1 MRDESMTMDTHIAAA
16 PQLPAPTLIHHE
28 VIKALLPDW
37 ILQTPRSGLQALK
50 QLKPDPKRR
59 PGQLPPAQQHALN
72 QAHIEHWKSHH
83 RSAQLLESLQDIHTF
98 AQPLLI
104 KALNQHYNVDLE
116 LDLKRTFINLYLPLK
131 LPLLGLETGAAKNW
145 RVSML
150 DAALHNFEAFE
161 GDDDAH
167 TPDSGFITQPSTT
180 GQYQT
185 LEALNTQLPV
195 ASFIKL
201 CRTLDIG
208 KQYKAHLDTALGIN
222 NPHRALSVKTT
233 VRHSLRTAFEAS
245 MHHALAHKDIPQ
257 TAYNSLAALGDTRG
271 WTHEA
276 PPTLHPYSMV
286 LQGVTLTGVLVFSYK
301 AALPLNTTEVV
312 VYLPDD
318 PHHPLKHYSSL
329 DEFVATMAKQLRQND
344 YQQYFS
350 RFIDHKDLGTFFG
363 TLKHTLFKAVSP
375 TGQPLEGRPEDYPIE
390 VIYIPIEH
398 PTLSVALFNLD
409 HEYSEYL
416 YLQKHRKILA
426 DAPLIAVS
434 TDTEDQKTRHDRHER
449 LKRLLEGIVNAVEF
463 VAAIFVPV
471 IGELMMLQ
479 MAYQI
484 LDDVY
489 EGIQDWAHGKTL
501 EAWDHLFNV
510 VSSVVQIGAL
520 AIGGKVLSEAL
531 PLSTS
536 PFINRLKPVTLPT
549 SETRLWEPNL
559 TPYEHPAPLPKHQT
573 PTDIGLYHH
582 ESAQYLSLEGKNYRA
597 EMSSH
602 TPGYRIKHPTRE
614 QAYSPR
620 VRHNGTGAW
629 SAETEQ
635 PLHWNDAQL
644 FKRLNPTAASFSDTL
659 AARILA
665 ITQTDPGV
673 LRKMHADALPTPA
686 LLSDSIQRFRI
697 DQDIQRFIEH
707 MESADPL
714 IQQQADPQTQ
724 LQLLTS
730 ADTWSPAKALKVVN
744 EKGETLAQYP
754 ASSTPADWI
763 HINDA
768 ELRQGGLLK
777 TLLQALDENE
787 LKILLEISPAFAD
800 PLPNLAAQTRTLGN
814 LLAREAR
821 LKRIELFNSRYASL
835 DPQANAE
842 VTLLQ
847 KEHPGLPTKAAQELI
862 WHASGDEVQ
871 QLLNEKTIPTRLQ
884 EEARQLLVQARIN
897 RAYEGLF
904 LDSAASVDSE
914 WLTLKSIE
922 ALPGWSKEVR
932 IEIREEHFE
941 GTLSNSLGNEN
952 APLRKVLVKTGNR
965 YSARDALNQELH
977 GPDDL
982 YSALLHALPDRER
995 NQLGFPHVGQG
1006 GELKTRVRQAPLL
1019 DRLPVYLY
1027 MDQPPVAEGFKSP
1040 MELAHGRA
1048 SYPLLGADA
1057 PEPSSP
1063 SIASKVYELYPNLNV
1078 VERGRIIATLPT
1090 QESQAMQRLAELEQ
1104 EVQTLRDDMEVWTVD
1119 APAVNQ
1125 RTGDLISP
1133 LARIAIVQDRRAF
1146 SRELER
1152 CWRRQTAFD
1161 NHYADATRD
1170 GFELTFTRTILD
1182 NMPNISADFSHV
1194 TYMSLRGTGPV
1205 TGVNEFLQHFP
1216 KLRVLKLQGFA
1227 LDALPE
1233 SLFSMQNI
1241 TELYLE
1247 DSNITLTPATAQA
1260 FAGLENLEHID
1271 LDDNPLGITPDF
1283 SNMQHLDSVFLSNTE
1298 LSEFPTSLLGL
1309 SDIETIDLSDNL
1321 IINLP
1326 SELFEAPAFITEA
1339 LDLAGNPLSEES
1351 LNQVRGY
1358 FSQTGIDMNLSFDGL
1373 DPANIDVDVVEL
1385 DE

>member
-1 MRDESMTMDTHIAAA
+1 MDTHIAAA
-16 PQLPAPTLIHHE
+16 LQPNHPALIHHE

-37 ILQTPRSGLQALK
+37 SIQTCESSIKALK
-50 QLKPDPKRR
+50 HLKPNPKHR
-59 PGQLPPAQQHALN
+59 PGKLPSAQQHAFN

-83 RSAQLLESLQDIHTF
+83 RSVQLLESLQDIHTF

-104 KALNQHYNVDLE
+104 NALNQHYNVDLE
-116 LDLKRTFINLYLPLK
+116 LDLKRTFINLYIPLK
-131 LPLLGLETGAAKNW
+131 LPLLDLNTGASKNW
-145 RVSML
+145 RISIL

-167 TPDSGFITQPSTT
+167 TPDSGFITQPSAA
-180 GQYQT
+180 GHYQT
-185 LEALNTQLPV
+185 LTTLDQQLPV
-195 ASFIKL
+195 AGFIKL

-208 KQYKAHLDTALGIN
+208 KQYKAHLDMALGVN
-222 NPHRALSVKTT
+222 NPHQAVIVKST
-233 VRHSLRTAFEAS
+233 VKQSLRAAFEAS
-245 MHHALAHKDIPQ
+245 VHYALAHKDISQ
-257 TAYNSLAALGDTRG
+257 TLFNSLAALGNTRG
-271 WTHEA
+271 WTDKT

-286 LQGVTLTGVLVFSYK
+286 LQGITLTGVLVFSYS
-301 AALPLNTTEVV
+301 AVLPLKNTEVV
-312 VYLPDD
+312 VYLPDA
-318 PHHPLKHYSSL
+318 PQHPLKRYSSL
-329 DEFVATMAKQLRQND
+329 DAFLATLAEQLRQNS

-363 TLKHTLFKAVSP
+363 TLKKTLFKTVAL
-375 TGQPLEGRPEDYPIE
+375 TGRLPEGRPEDYPTE
-390 VIYIPIEH
+390 FSDIPIDNPSLE
-398 PTLSVALFNLD
+398 VALLNID

-416 YLQKHRKILA
+416 YQQKHRKILA

-434 TDTEDQKTRHDRHER
+434 TDTEDQKTRHDRLEHFKKIVEG
-449 LKRLLEGIVNAVEF
+449 LLNAVEF
-463 VAAIFVPV
+463 VAAIFVPF

-479 MAYQI
+479 MAYQL

-489 EGIQDWAHGKTL
+489 EGIQDWEHGKTL
-501 EAWDHLFNV
+501 EAWDHLLNV
-510 VSSVVQIGAL
+510 VSSVAQIGAF
-520 AIGGKVLSEAL
+520 AIGGKILTDAL
-531 PLSTS
+531 PRLTS
-536 PFINRLKPVTLPT
+536 PFIKRLKPVTLST
-549 SETRLWEPNL
+549 SETRLWEPDL
-559 TPYEHPAPLPKHQT
+559 SPYEHPTPLPEHQT

-582 ESAQYLSLEGKNYRA
+582 EKAQYLPLEGKNYRA
-597 EMSSH
+597 EKSSH

-614 QAYSPR
+614 HAYAPR

-635 PLHWNDAQL
+635 PLHWNDTQL
-644 FKRLNPTAASFSDTL
+644 FRRLNPTAASFSDTL
-659 AARILA
+659 ASRILA

-673 LRKMHADALPTPA
+673 LRKVHADALPTPA
-686 LLSDSIQRFRI
+686 LLSDSIQRFKI

-714 IQQQADPQTQ
+714 VQQQADPQTQ

-730 ADTWSPAKALKVVN
+730 ADTWSPSKALKITN

-763 HINDA
+763 HVNDA
-768 ELRQGGLLK
+768 ELRQGDLLK
-777 TLLQALDENE
+777 TLLQALNE
-787 LKILLEISPAFAD
+787 SERKVLLEISPAFAD
-800 PLPNLAAQTRTLGN
+800 PLPNLATQTRTLGN
-814 LLAREAR
+814 LLAREAG
-821 LKRIELFNSRYASL
+821 LKRLELFNSRYASL
-835 DPQANAE
+835 DPQTNTE
-842 VTLLQ
+842 VMLLQ

-862 WHASGDEVQ
+862 WHASGDEVL
-871 QLLNEKTIPTRLQ
+871 QLLNEKTIPARLQ
-884 EEARQLLVQARIN
+884 EEARQLVVQTRVN

-941 GTLSNSLGNEN
+941 GPLSNSLGNES
-952 APLRKVLVKTGNR
+952 APLRKVLIKTGNR

-1006 GELKTRVRQAPLL
+1006 GDLKARVRQGPLL
-1019 DRLPVYLY
+1019 DRQSVYLF
-1027 MDQPPVAEGFKSP
+1027 MDKPVVAENFKSP

-1057 PEPSSP
+1057 PESLGP
-1063 SIASKVYELYPNLNV
+1063 SIATKVYELYPNLNV
-1078 VERGRIIATLPT
+1078 IERGRIIATLPT
-1090 QESQAMQRLAELEQ
+1090 QEPHAMQRLAELEH

-1125 RTGDLISP
+1125 RTGELISP
-1133 LARIAIVQDRRAF
+1133 IARIAIVQDRRAF

-1194 TYMSLRGTGPV
+1194 TYLSLRGTGPV

-1216 KLRVLKLQGFA
+1216 KLRVLKLHGFA
-1227 LDALPE
+1227 LDTVPE
-1233 SLFSMQNI
+1233 SLFSMLNI

-1247 DSNITLTPATAQA
+1247 DSNITLTPTTARA
-1260 FAGLENLEHID
+1260 FAELENLEHID
-1271 LDDNPLGITPDF
+1271 LDHNPLNLTPDF
-1283 SNMQHLDSVFLSNTE
+1283 SNMHNLNSVFLSNTE
-1298 LSEFPTSLLGL
+1298 LSEFPISLLGL
-1309 SDIETIDLSDNL
+1309 PDIETIDLSDNL
-1321 IINLP
+1321 ISHLP

-1339 LDLAGNPLSEES
+1339 LDLAGNLLSEAS
-1351 LNQVRGY
+1351 LNQAHRYYG
-1358 FSQTGIDMNLSFDGL
+1358 QTDIDMGLSFNDL
-1373 DPANIDVDVVEL
+1373 APVAVDIVEP